1 MLSELSDPMPWGEPW
16 GRFMTTVST
25 DGTWINREIR
35 SRVCNGDNI
44 RAVIAD
50 QLGVDLKRVTDQ
62 AHFARDLGIGWLDR
76 LELVIFVEDW
86 TGLELQDDDVERINA
101 VGDLIRLF
109 ESAKE
114 QRDRLN

>member
-1 MLSELSDPMPWGEPW
+1 
-16 GRFMTTVST
+16 MTTIST
-25 DGTWINREIR
+25 DGTWLSREIR

-44 RAVIAD
+44 RALIAD
-50 QLGVDLKRVTDQ
+50 QLGVDIKRVSDQ
-62 AHFARDLGIGWLDR
+62 AHFARDLGVGWLNR

-86 TGLELQDDDVERINA
+86 TGLELEDEDIERINV

-109 ESAKE
+109 ESAKG

>member
-1 MLSELSDPMPWGEPW
+1 
-16 GRFMTTVST
+16 MTTIST
-25 DGTWINREIR
+25 DGSWLSQEIR

-44 RAVIAD
+44 RALIAD
-50 QLGVDLKRVTDQ
+50 QLGVDIKRVSDQ
-62 AHFARDLGIGWLDR
+62 THFARDLGVGWLNR

-86 TGLELQDDDVERINA
+86 TGLELHDDDVERIDV

-114 QRDRLN
+114 QLDRLN

>member
-1 MLSELSDPMPWGEPW
+1 MPSGELW
-16 GRFMTTVST
+16 GRYITTTST
-25 DGTWINREIR
+25 DGIGLGREIR
-35 SRVCNGDNI
+35 SRVCDGDNI

-50 QLGVDLKRVTDQ
+50 QLGVDVKRVTDQ
-62 AHFARDLGIGWLDR
+62 TRFARDLGVGWLNR

-86 TGLELQDDDVERINA
+86 TGLELHDDDVEQINV
-101 VGDLIRLF
+101 VGDLIRFF

>member
-1 MLSELSDPMPWGEPW
+1 MMIISA
-16 GRFMTTVST
+16 
-25 DGTWINREIR
+25 DGTWLSREIA

-50 QLGVDLKRVTDQ
+50 QLSVDVKRVTDQ
-62 AHFARDLGIGWLDR
+62 THFARDLGVGWLNR
-76 LELVIFVEDW
+76 LELVIFIEDW
-86 TGLELQDDDVERINA
+86 TGLELHDDDVEQISV
-101 VGDLIRLF
+101 VGDLIRFF